1 MMNRVEGQ
9 DDTRI
14 VLHDL
19 DANIVKSDI
28 GAYMKQKLEHIP
40 LTDAQWSGIIERCG
54 VLFIYASTTCRY
66 IEQGYEMR
74 TLDETV
80 NAIISPST
88 ASMGYGD
95 ESAIDELYS
104 TILMAAFNKSKMG
117 RVYVDRMRNVLQTV
131 LCAIEPMTL
140 DTIAGLLGLESADQ
154 VDALLQPLRSV
165 LNVMKTNGLV
175 TTLHASFPDFMFSP
189 DRSNEFCC
197 IQTNWHATMAEG
209 CLRVIDAVEPKF
221 NICGLPSSHLFDDQV
236 EDLDQKVK
244 QAISPG
250 LSYAC
255 RYWSTHLRLGEYRV
269 QLIDLVHNFLSARLL
284 VWMEVLNL
292 TKCMRF
298 GASMIQ
304 DVEQWCSN
312 EAVPDNV
319 ARLARDAWQ
328 FVSVYASN
336 PVSRSTPHI
345 YVSMLPFWP
354 QSRPV
359 SAAYMPRTVGM
370 VQPMGTA
377 MAQRKMA
384 LLATWRIS
392 DLEVCSMSLSA
403 DGSRLAVA
411 TWDSIEVFDTSTGD
425 SALRLTDE
433 RTQPTSCAFSP
444 DGTLIAF
451 GPSEGGIYLWNAKS
465 GEIIELSP
473 NVVKG
478 ICSTIFSPD
487 GSCVAFGTEDGEIYT
502 YSLLQTCLV
511 FSPLE
516 AHDGG
521 IYSLSYSPDGL
532 CLASGSGDK
541 TVRMWDTKTGDEF
554 RMPFEGHEAGV
565 LSVTFSPDGSRLASA
580 SSDGIIWVWDPETG
594 LTVLGPLHEHSGAVR
609 SVAFSPDGT
618 LLASGSNDGTIRV
631 YNTLTGQTVLGP
643 LGEGIRE
650 VQSIAFSPD
659 GARLFSGLY
668 FSSIHVWNVQDL
680 GVPNDPL
687 PSVSFPQSFECLRQS
702 PSGLRFASVSGDD
715 AIQIWDVQSG
725 EMALGPLSG
734 HTGKI
739 LSIDYS
745 PNDAYIASGSENCTV
760 QIWDAKNGRNL
771 HGPMRGHINHVNCV
785 RFSPDGLLIVS
796 GSEDG
801 TVQIWDVMSGQ
812 PVIELFKGNQ
822 FGIHSVR
829 FSPNGYHILAESDDG
844 AIHVVDRQTDRIVV
858 GPIYNC
864 AGWDSLEFSS
874 DGLRILSCS
883 SDSIQILD
891 AQTGQQIVAHTQSE
905 LNEDWFFA
913 ALSPTGYLVAALHSD
928 DYLGIWDL
936 QMGRLVLGPLVGV
949 TDDDVERVER

>member
-40 LTDAQWSGIIERCG
+40 LTEAQWSGIIERCG

-66 IEQGYEMR
+66 IEQGYDMD
-74 TLDETV
+74 TLDEAV

-88 ASMGYGD
+88 APMGYGD

-104 TILMAAFNKSKMG
+104 TILMAAFNKSKMS
-117 RVYVDRMRNVLQTV
+117 RVNTDRMRNVLQTV

-140 DTIAGLLGLESADQ
+140 DTIAGLLGLGSANQ
-154 VDALLQPLRSV
+154 VNALLKPLRSV
-165 LNVMKTNGLV
+165 VNVMKTTGLV

-197 IQTNWHATMAEG
+197 TQTDQNATLAES
-209 CLRVIDAVEPKF
+209 CLKMIDTVEPKF
-221 NICGLPSSHLFDDQV
+221 NICQLPSSHLFDDQV
-236 EDLDQKVK
+236 KDLDQKVK

-255 RYWSTHLRLGEYRV
+255 RYWSTHLRLGKYRV

-284 VWMEVLNL
+284 VWMEILNL

-298 GASMIQ
+298 GTSIIRDA
-304 DVEQWCSN
+304 EKWCSN

-319 ARLARDAWQ
+319 ARLANDAWQ

-377 MAQRKMA
+377 MTQRKMA
-384 LLATWRIS
+384 LLATWRIPRS
-392 DLEVCSMSLSA
+392 MVYSMSLSA

-411 TWDSIEVFDTSTGD
+411 TFHSIEVFDTSTGD

-433 RTQPTSCAFSP
+433 RTQCASCAVSP
-444 DGTLIAF
+444 DGTLIAV
-451 GPSEGGIYLWNAKS
+451 GPGEGGIYLWNTKS
-465 GEIIELSP
+465 GEIIELLP
-473 NVVKG
+473 KVVNG
-478 ICSTIFSPD
+478 IRYTIFSPD
-487 GSCVAFGTEDGEIYT
+487 GSCMAFGTDDGEIYT
-502 YSLLQTCLV
+502 YSLLQRCFI
-511 FSPLE
+511 FSPIE

-521 IYSLSYSPDGL
+521 INSLSYSPDGL
-532 CLASGSGDK
+532 CLASGSSDK

-554 RMPFEGHEAGV
+554 RTPFEGHEAGV
-565 LSVTFSPDGSRLASA
+565 LSVTFLPDGSRLASA
-580 SSDGIIWVWDPETG
+580 SFDGTIRVWDPETG
-594 LTVLGPLHEHSGAVR
+594 QTILGPLHEHSDDVN

-631 YNTLTGQTVLGP
+631 YNALTGQTILGP
-643 LGEGIRE
+643 LGEHINYVR
-650 VQSIAFSPD
+650 SIAFSPD
-659 GARLFSGLY
+659 GARLFSGSD
-668 FSSIHVWNVQDL
+668 FEGIHVWNVQDL

-702 PSGLRFASVSGDD
+702 PSGLWFASVSGDD
-715 AIQIWDVQSG
+715 TIQIWDVQSG

-734 HTGKI
+734 HTSQI

-745 PNDAYIASGSENCTV
+745 PNDAYIASGSKDCTI
-760 QIWDAKNGRNL
+760 QIWDAQNGRCL
-771 HGPMRGHINHVNCV
+771 HGAMWGHINDVTCV

-796 GSEDG
+796 GSLDG

-822 FGIHSVR
+822 FGIDSVR
-829 FSPNGYHILAESDDG
+829 FSPNGCHILAESSDG

-858 GPIYNC
+858 GPIYDC
-864 AGWDSLEFSS
+864 AGQGSKFLP
-874 DGLRILSCS
+874 
-883 SDSIQILD
+883 
-891 AQTGQQIVAHTQSE
+891 AHDR
-905 LNEDWFFA
+905 N
-913 ALSPTGYLVAALHSD
+913 
-928 DYLGIWDL
+928 
-936 QMGRLVLGPLVGV
+936 
-949 TDDDVERVER
+949 

>member
-66 IEQGYEMR
+66 IEQGYEMD

-104 TILMAAFNKSKMG
+104 TILTAAFKSKMS
-117 RVYVDRMRNVLQTV
+117 RVNADRMRNVLQTV

-140 DTIAGLLGLESADQ
+140 DTIAGLLGLGSANQ
-154 VDALLQPLRSV
+154 VNGLLQPLRSV
-165 LNVMKTNGLV
+165 VNVMKTTGLV

-197 IQTNWHATMAEG
+197 IQTNWHATMAEA
-209 CLRVIDAVEPKF
+209 CLQMIDAVEPKF
-221 NICGLPSSHLFDDQV
+221 NICRLPSSYLFDDQV

-255 RYWSTHLRLGEYRV
+255 RYWSTHLRLSEYRV

-284 VWMEVLNL
+284 VWMEILNL
-292 TKCMRF
+292 TKHMRF
-298 GASMIQ
+298 GASIIG
-304 DVEQWCSN
+304 DVQQWCSN
-312 EAVPDNV
+312 QAVPDNV
-319 ARLARDAWQ
+319 AKLANDAWQ

-377 MAQRKMA
+377 MTRRKMA

-392 DLEVCSMSLSA
+392 NSGVYSMSLSA

-411 TWDSIEVFDTSTGD
+411 TEDSIEVFDTSTGD

-433 RTQPTSCAFSP
+433 RARSASCALSP
-444 DGTLIAF
+444 DGTLIAVSP
-451 GPSEGGIYLWNAKS
+451 GGSGIYLRNTKS

-487 GSCVAFGTEDGEIYT
+487 GSCVAFGTKDGEIYT
-502 YSLLQTCLV
+502 YSLLQRCLV
-511 FSPLE
+511 FSPLK
-516 AHDGG
+516 AHDDV
-521 IYSLSYSPDGL
+521 INSLSYSPDGL
-532 CLASGSGDK
+532 CLASGSDDK
-541 TVRMWDTKTGDEF
+541 TVRMWDTKTGDEIS
-554 RMPFEGHEAGV
+554 MPFEGHKTAV

-580 SSDGIIWVWDPETG
+580 SFDGIIWVWDPETG
-594 LTVLGPLHEHSGAVR
+594 QTVLGPLREHSGRVY

-618 LLASGSNDGTIRV
+618 LLASGAADATIRV
-631 YNTLTGQTVLGP
+631 YNALTGQTVLGP
-643 LGEGIRE
+643 LEGHTKR
-650 VQSIAFSPD
+650 VQSIVFSPD
-659 GARLFSGLY
+659 GARLFSCSY
-668 FSSIHVWNVQDL
+668 RDNIHVWNVQDL
-680 GVPNDPL
+680 GVPDDPL
-687 PSVSFPQSFECLRQS
+687 PSVSFPQSFEYLQQS
-702 PSGLRFASVSGDD
+702 PSGLRFASVSGYD

-739 LSIDYS
+739 RSIDYS
-745 PNDAYIASGSENCTV
+745 PNDAYIASGSEDFTV
-760 QIWDAKNGRNL
+760 QIWDAQNGRSL
-771 HGPMRGHINHVNCV
+771 HGPMRGHINYVTCV

-796 GSEDG
+796 GSLDG
-801 TVQIWDVMSGQ
+801 TVQIWDIMSGQ
-812 PVIELFKGNQ
+812 PVIKLFKGNQ
-822 FGIHSVR
+822 SGIHSVG
-829 FSPNGYHILAESDDG
+829 FSPNGCHILAGSDDG
-844 AIHVVDRQTDRIVV
+844 AIHVVDRQTDQIVV
-858 GPIYNC
+858 GPIYGC
-864 AGWDSLEFSS
+864 TKWGSVEFSS
-874 DGLRILSCS
+874 D
-883 SDSIQILD
+883 
-891 AQTGQQIVAHTQSE
+891 
-905 LNEDWFFA
+905 
-913 ALSPTGYLVAALHSD
+913 
-928 DYLGIWDL
+928 
-936 QMGRLVLGPLVGV
+936 
-949 TDDDVERVER
+949 